1 MAVTVLS
8 TIMGNAPPLNVDGT
22 ERVPPAVTNVFERT
36 EGRLRA
42 KFTTLPA
49 VSRLMQVG
57 YSFAD
62 QAFAVGA
69 SFLVNVVLAR
79 TQTKEE
85 YGMFALSYSFFIFL
99 AGLHNS
105 AILEPFTVYGSGRYR
120 DRFSEYLR
128 LMVRANAVVGLL
140 LTILVLLVCLVLHWA
155 APHYLSHALLGLGA
169 CIAFLLFGTFLRR
182 TFYLQRQPEL
192 AARASFI
199 CLLTV
204 ASTLWLTAR
213 VHLLNGFSV
222 FVILAVGW
230 IVAGLSLGRKLN
242 LGHPAKPFLDS
253 EPRYWSEHWKYS
265 KWVFS
270 TAFVYQFTSQGY
282 YWIVAVLLSVQQV
295 AELRVTQMLVAP
307 MDQVFIALSF
317 LVIPTLAADYASNR
331 MGNFFSFSK
340 RYGSAVLMATLLFAV
355 SVRVLG
361 QPVMHWLYNGKFDNL
376 THLLYILAFLPFLMG
391 IASVMSCALNAA
403 ERPKLVFYA
412 YVSSGTAT
420 VLGGIPLVFH
430 FGLLGAVYG
439 LLLSAAAYATALAVA
454 FRSNFYEKARS

>member
-22 ERVPPAVTNVFERT
+22 DRVPPSVTNVFERT

-331 MGNFFSFSK
+331 MENFLSFSK
-340 RYGSAVLMATLLFAV
+340 RYGSAVLIATLLFAV

-454 FRSNFYEKARS
+454 FRSNFYGKARS